1 MNTEIRNYRLA
12 QISVESMSSL
22 ETSDMTF
29 NGPQRTEKLYEYIV
43 IT

>member
-12 QISVESMSSL
+12 QISMESMSSL
-22 ETSDMTF
+22 GTSNMTF
-29 NGPQRTEKLYEYIV
+29 NGPQKTDKLYEYIV